1 MSDHAREIERFAGG
15 KCLDYVIYNEQQPSA
30 AVAGRYKAEGAYL
43 VEHDDSILA
52 QAHYKTITGNFLG
65 GLAEEHTSDILPVT
79 RSLIRHDAKRVV
91 KTLLKEYGRSKRS

>member
-1 MSDHAREIERFAGG
+1 M
-15 KCLDYVIYNEQQPSA
+15 
-30 AVAGRYKAEGAYL
+30 

-91 KTLLKEYGRSKRS
+91 KTLLKEYERSKRS